1 MGNDYFTF
9 WIRKY
14 GRDTFSNIA
23 NNVVSK
29 TTLPEKLKGKIDKED
44 YAFHYFLIVYCI
56 VALNHFGLSDEQISF
71 YLDLSI
77 KTGASQL
84 YKPSEILELQKDN
97 IPEIVKYIEMD
108 LNDAYKGV

>member
-1 MGNDYFTF
+1 MENDYFTF

-14 GRDTFSNIA
+14 GREIFSNLA

-29 TTLPEKLKGKIDKED
+29 TSLPEKLKGKIDKED
-44 YAFHYFLIVYCI
+44 YAFHYFWIVYCI
-56 VALNHFGLSDEQISF
+56 VALNHFGLSNEQISF

-84 YKPSEILELQKDN
+84 YKPSEILEIQKDN
-97 IPEIVKYIEMD
+97 IPEIIKYINED
-108 LNDAYKGV
+108 LKVYGGE